1 MSQYRL
7 DEQAEQDLDE
17 IWLTIAE
24 DSPDA
29 ADRMIDR
36 LTDSFMLLAGQPL
49 MGRERPELVPNLRS
63 FPVGSYVIFY
73 RPAPDG
79 VAIARV
85 LHGSRDINTL
95 FRG

>member
-1 MSQYRL
+1 MNKYSL

-24 DSPDA
+24 DSPNA

-36 LTDSFMLLAGQPL
+36 LTDSFVLLAGQPL
-49 MGRERPELVPNLRS
+49 IGRERPELALNLRS
-63 FPVGSYVIFY
+63 FPVSSYVIFY
-73 RPAPDG
+73 RPITNG
-79 VAIARV
+79 VGIARV
-85 LHGSRDINTL
+85 LHGSRDIDAL

>member
-24 DSPDA
+24 DNPDA

-36 LTDSFMLLAGQPL
+36 LTDSFVLLTGQPL
-49 MGRERPELVPNLRS
+49 MGRERPELAPNLRS
-63 FPVGSYVIFY
+63 FAVSSYVIFY
-73 RPAPDG
+73 RPTTDG
-79 VAIARV
+79 VGIARV
-85 LHGSRDINTL
+85 LHGSRDINTF

>member
-1 MSQYRL
+1 MSEYSL

-36 LTDSFMLLAGQPL
+36 LTDSFVLLAGQPL
-49 MGRERPELVPNLRS
+49 IGRERPELAPNLHS
-63 FPVGSYVIFY
+63 FSVGSYVIFY
-73 RPAPDG
+73 RPTTAG
-79 VAIARV
+79 VDIARV
-85 LHGSRDINTL
+85 LHGLRDINTL